1 MPLEHSHRADAI
13 AARLAAGQ
21 KPSYLRDFVYGGI
34 DGAVT
39 TFAVVSGVV
48 GAQLSSKVILVLGVA
63 NLIAD
68 GFSMAASNYSGA
80 KTVADDVERVR
91 EIERKHIRM
100 EPEGE
105 REEVRQILAA
115 KGLAGDSLAEAV
127 EAITSKEET
136 WIDLMLTDE
145 YGLTPN
151 YSSPTVAAI
160 ATFVAFVLCGSVP
173 LVAYVFELA
182 HPFEISTA
190 MTAAVFF
197 AIGATK
203 SRWSL
208 APWWRSGA
216 ETLLIGGAAS
226 LMAWIVGWLLRD
238 IGGV

>member
-1 MPLEHSHRADAI
+1 MPLEHSHRAEAI

-48 GAQLSSKVILVLGVA
+48 GAQLSSKVILILGVA

-91 EIERKHIRM
+91 EIERKHIRL

-105 REEVRQILAA
+105 REEVRQILEA
-115 KGLAGDSLAEAV
+115 KGLAGESLAEAV
-127 EAITSKEET
+127 DAITAKEET

-145 YGLTPN
+145 YGLSPN
-151 YSSPTVAAI
+151 YSSPILAAF
-160 ATFVAFVLCGSVP
+160 ATFAAFVLCGSVP
-173 LVAYVFELA
+173 LLPYIFGLPKSFEL
-182 HPFEISTA
+182 SLS
-190 MTAAVFF
+190 MTTAVFF

-208 APWWRSGA
+208 APWWRSGI

-226 LMAWIVGWLLRD
+226 IMAWLVGWLLRD
-238 IGGV
+238 IVGG

>member
-13 AARLAAGQ
+13 AARLAAGRQ
-21 KPSYLRDFVYGGI
+21 TSYLRDFVYGGI

-48 GAQLSSKVILVLGVA
+48 GASLSSNVILILGVA
-63 NLIAD
+63 NLVAD

-80 KTVADDVERVR
+80 KTVADDVERIR
-91 EIERKHIRM
+91 AIERKHIRL

-115 KGLAGDSLAEAV
+115 KGLAGDSLEEAV
-127 EAITSKEET
+127 AAVTAKEAT

-145 YGLTPN
+145 YGLSPN
-151 YSSPTVAAI
+151 YSSPVTAAL
-160 ATFVAFVLCGSVP
+160 ATFAAFVLCGAVP
-173 LVAYVFELA
+173 LIPFVLGLESAFEWSALMVAV
-182 HPFEISTA
+182 
-190 MTAAVFF
+190 VFF
-197 AIGATK
+197 AIGAAK

-208 APWWRSGA
+208 SPWWRSGI

-226 LMAWIVGWLLRD
+226 AMAYAVGYLLR
-238 IGGV
+238 GWAV

>member
-13 AARLAAGQ
+13 AQRLSAGQ

-48 GAQLSSKVILVLGVA
+48 GAQLSTTVILVLGLA
-63 NLIAD
+63 NLVAD

-91 EIERKHIRM
+91 EIERKHIRI
-100 EPEGE
+100 EPDGE

-115 KGLAGDSLAEAV
+115 KGLSGNSLEDAV
-127 EAITSKEET
+127 KAITAREET

-145 YGLTPN
+145 YGLSPN
-151 YSSPTVAAI
+151 YSSPVLAAF
-160 ATFVAFVLCGSVP
+160 ATFAAFVLCGAVP
-173 LVAYVFELA
+173 LLPYLAGISDAFAWSAGLTGLVFVL
-182 HPFEISTA
+182 
-190 MTAAVFF
+190 
-197 AIGATK
+197 IGAAK

-208 APWWRSGA
+208 APWWRSA
-216 ETLLIGGAAS
+216 IETLVIGGAAS
-226 LMAWIVGWLLRD
+226 AMAFAVGWLLRG
-238 IGGV
+238 IGTA